1 MNKSFKKDES
11 VEKVKFWNVTGEVA
25 LQKNVYLHGEYDFDV
40 KADSKDLDDAWT
52 VSLNYKF

>member
-1 MNKSFKKDES
+1 MKAWK
-11 VEKVKFWNVTGEVA
+11 KVKFWNVTGEVA